1 MDNYKPVS
9 YTVQWSQPY
18 PMDAIVC
25 KLQEQLEEF
34 QVKHSDLGEARQVL
48 DRIRSKL

>member
-1 MDNYKPVS
+1 MDHYKPVS

-18 PMDAIVC
+18 PMDATIC

-34 QVKHSDLGEARQVL
+34 LIKHSDLGEARQVL
-48 DRIRSKL
+48 DLIRSKL